1 MLDVRASTSPARV
14 AYTCLRDGEAES
26 GTLTFGAL
34 RQRALAVA
42 ARLSALGVSGHRAI
56 LLYPQGPEFL
66 VAFFGC
72 LYAGVVTIPASLPSR
87 KKGLESLRRIAADSG
102 ATWILSTRESI
113 GEVAGDISADPAL
126 GSVSCLYPEE
136 ADAPGVD
143 WRPPPI
149 DPGSLALLQYTSG
162 STGLPRGVAVTHTN
176 LVENHRQ
183 MEESF
188 DHDESTVIV
197 SWLPMFH
204 DMGLGA
210 LLMTVWSGAHCVLMS
225 PGSFI
230 QNPRRWLATM
240 TRYRGTTSLAPDF
253 AYDLCARRVGDSERS
268 GLDLSHW
275 RAAVNGSEPVR
286 ASTIERF
293 AQAFGSCGFRRTA
306 FQPGYGL
313 AEATLFVTS
322 GHPNEP
328 PVVRRFSA
336 DALARGQAEPLQ
348 DSSPAGRALV
358 SCGRPWNGTSVIIV
372 RAETREECAPG
383 FVGEIWIRGASVTAG
398 YWGHEHQS
406 DELFRATTVDG
417 RGPYLRTGDLGFLI
431 DGHLYVTGRISDLII
446 LGGRNH
452 SPQDIEDGASA
463 SHPALVPHACAAFS
477 VDTCRGEQL
486 VIVQELARSGLRTLD
501 TAEVIRAIRRAVSE
515 DLALQP
521 SAVVLLKPLTL
532 PRTSSGKVRRGACR
546 QAFLDMSL
554 PALASWVAA
563 ATPAPGSGAE
573 PDRQRREVAA
583 RADSLIEW
591 LRRHAADLMSSS
603 AAAGQRTVPTRV
615 LGDFARQG
623 LLGMQVEPQYGGL
636 GFDHLSAARVLEQLA
651 ACDFAL
657 AVFIGLNNYLGIQP
671 VAKHLGPQLGR
682 LLLPR
687 LARGEEL
694 AAFAFDEPGGGRTP
708 RTLDAHATRHAEDQ
722 WLLFGTKYLDCVTPA
737 ASIINVFVSHDEPPG
752 ISAFVVPLGTE
763 GARRLDEGLL
773 MSVLGFTR
781 DTIVLDGVRVGREHL
796 LGRLGSGVDIAHEAM
811 MHARL
816 AIGAACVGGM
826 KRCLQIVSRSGP
838 YGGTIRGTKTP
849 NPIMLARL
857 GSVTARVTALECLV
871 HGTARAL
878 DAGHDVPSE
887 AFAALKVLG
896 PELLL
901 RSIDDLTKLG
911 IAGGLTE
918 SDRMLALYRDAGLLR
933 SFHDAPETVAELT
946 GAALM
951 ETDASLRL
959 LVEEVFCA
967 PDAVQWIG
975 PVKEAVH
982 QRMRNLSGALAPR
995 ARRWEHTRAGE
1006 LATWLALLAA
1016 VERSRRDAPTAELER
1031 AHGWAHA
1038 QLVRALTS
1046 VRSGTPSETA
1056 TLDAS
1061 EVASMLAVYA
1071 REIGELDLEPRILA
1085 SEIS

>member
-1 MLDVRASTSPARV
+1 
-14 AYTCLRDGEAES
+14 
-26 GTLTFGAL
+26 
-34 RQRALAVA
+34 VA

-102 ATWILSTRESI
+102 ATWILSTRESLD
-113 GEVAGDISADPAL
+113 EVADDISADQVMR
-126 GSVSCLYPEE
+126 SVSCLYPEE
-136 ADAPGVD
+136 KKEGEGEGDGEGERDDDGPGPD
-143 WRPPPI
+143 WRPPFI
-149 DPGSLALLQYTSG
+149 DPASLALLQYTSG
-162 STGLPRGVAVTHTN
+162 STGLPRGVAVTHAN

-230 QNPRRWLATM
+230 QDPRRWLATM
-240 TRYRGTTSLAPDF
+240 TRYQGTTSLAPDF
-253 AYDLCARRVGDSERS
+253 AYDLCARRVGGADLS

-322 GHPNEP
+322 GHPSEA

-336 DALARGQAEPLQ
+336 DALSRGQAEPLQ
-348 DSSPAGRALV
+348 ASSRGGRALV

-383 FVGEIWIRGASVTAG
+383 SVGEIWIRGGSVTAG

-406 DELFRATTVDG
+406 GELFRATTADG
-417 RGPYLRTGDLGFLI
+417 RGPFLRTGDLGFLSE
-431 DGHLYVTGRISDLII
+431 GHLYVTGRISDL
-446 LGGRNH
+446 LVLHGRSH

-463 SHPALVPHACAAFS
+463 SHPALVPHGCAVFS
-477 VDTCRGEQL
+477 VDSTGRGEQL

-501 TAEVIRAIRRAVSE
+501 PAQVIRAIRKAVSE
-515 DLALQP
+515 ELALEP

-546 QAFLDMSL
+546 QAFLDGSL
-554 PALASWVAA
+554 PALASWVAPT
-563 ATPAPGSGAE
+563 TPAPVGGAA
-573 PDRQRREVAA
+573 PDRQQREVAA
-583 RADSLIEW
+583 RADDLIEW
-591 LRRHAADLMSSS
+591 LRRHAADLMSAP
-603 AAAGQRTVPTRV
+603 AAAGRRAVPTRV

-623 LLGMQVEPQYGGL
+623 LLGMQVGPQHGGL
-636 GFDHLSAARVLEQLA
+636 GFDHLAAVRVLEQLA

-682 LLLPR
+682 LLVPR

-694 AAFAFDEPGGGRTP
+694 AAFAFDEPAGGRPP
-708 RTLDAHATRHAEDQ
+708 RTLDAHATSHGEDA
-722 WLLFGTKYLDCVTPA
+722 WLLSGTKYLDGVTPA
-737 ASIINVFVSHDEPPG
+737 ASIINVFVHHDEAPG
-752 ISAFVVPLGTE
+752 MSAFVVPLGTE

-781 DTIVLDGVRVGREHL
+781 ETIVLDGVRVGREHL
-796 LGRLGSGVDIAHEAM
+796 LGRLGSGVDIAHEAV

-826 KRCLQIVSRSGP
+826 KRCLQIVSRSVP
-838 YGGTIRGTKTP
+838 YGGTVRGTKTP
-849 NPIMLARL
+849 NPITLARL

-878 DAGHDVPSE
+878 DAGHDLPSE
-887 AFAALKVLG
+887 AFAALKILG

-901 RSIDDLTKLG
+901 RSIDDLTRLG
-911 IAGGLTE
+911 IAGGTPE

-933 SFHDAPETVAELT
+933 GFQDAPETVAELT

-967 PDAVQWIG
+967 PEAVRWIG
-975 PVKEAVH
+975 PVKDAVH
-982 QRMRNLSGALAPR
+982 QSVRNLSGALAPR
-995 ARRWEHTRAGE
+995 ARRWTHTRGGE
-1006 LATWLALLAA
+1006 LASWLVLLAA
-1016 VERSRRDAPTAELER
+1016 VERARREAPTAELER

-1038 QLVRALTS
+1038 QLERALTS

-1071 REIGELDLEPRILA
+1071 RDIGELELEPRILA
-1085 SEIS
+1085 GETLVV